1 MEKLAASDHPIH
13 EVIRSRWSPRAFSK
27 KPVPADALKSLFEA
41 ARWAASSYN
50 DQPWAYVVA
59 TREDTENFNKLLSV
73 LMEGN
78 QIWAKNAPVLAL
90 AVARLNF
97 HHNGSP
103 NRVAVYDVGA
113 ASANLTFEATSRGLA
128 VHQMA
133 GFYPDKAREVFQIPA
148 GWEPIAA
155 LAIGYPGDAEGL
167 PEKLRQAEVAP
178 RSRKPLSEFVMTG
191 TWGKPSPLVR

>member
-1 MEKLAASDHPIH
+1 MIDGRTEILPVQLTSFIKFAGERVMEKLAASDHPIH

-27 KPVPADALKSLFEA
+27 KPVPADALKSVFEA

-90 AVARLNF
+90 AGARI
-97 HHNGSP
+97 GSTP
-103 NRVAVYDVGA
+103 DGRVLPRQGEGSV
-113 ASANLTFEATSRGLA
+113 SNSRG
-128 VHQMA
+128 M
-133 GFYPDKAREVFQIPA
+133 GTDCRAR
-148 GWEPIAA
+148 
-155 LAIGYPGDAEGL
+155 D
-167 PEKLRQAEVAP
+167 R
-178 RSRKPLSEFVMTG
+178 LSG
-191 TWGKPSPLVR
+191 